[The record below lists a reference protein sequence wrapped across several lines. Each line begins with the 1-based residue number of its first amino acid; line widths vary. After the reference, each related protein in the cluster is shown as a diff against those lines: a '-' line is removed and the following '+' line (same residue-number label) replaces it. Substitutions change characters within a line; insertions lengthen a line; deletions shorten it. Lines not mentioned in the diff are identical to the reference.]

1 MAQPC
6 EAHHGDYSLIDDEAI
21 FIQYSESY
29 LTIIR
34 EVVILLVSNCI
45 TSIFMC

>member
-6 EAHHGDYSLIDDEAI
+6 EAHQGDYSLIEAI

-29 LTIIR
+29 LTIIGGYF
-34 EVVILLVSNCI
+34 VGK
-45 TSIFMC
+45 